1 MNKSNAHRKEVIE
14 KFCEACVWARTVR
27 NHFSALYEFNQ
38 RRLDLLDE
46 VAALFF
52 HDLNIVLIEYI
63 LLQLCKLTD
72 LEPTR
77 VGNERP
83 HNLTTNYILTLEWSP
98 ETLNGLK
105 IKNDE
110 LKVFRSKIVDAR
122 RKLIAHSDLRMHLES
137 IGLGSFSESDELAFW
152 DALQEFVDLAHS
164 EAIDGPFP
172 IDVTMQGGDVLSLIH
187 VLKDGVDYEA
197 TVAEEQGFLLNRVG
211 KRRYEDA

>member
-27 NHFSALYEFNQ
+27 SHFSALFEFNQ
-38 RRLDLLDE
+38 RRLELLEE
-46 VAALFF
+46 VAAFLF
-52 HDLNIVLIEYI
+52 HDLNIILIEYI

-72 LEPTR
+72 PESTK
-77 VGNERP
+77 VGKDRLD
-83 HNLTTNYILTLEWSP
+83 NLTTNYIMTLEWSP
-98 ETLNGLK
+98 ETLNALK
-105 IKNDE
+105 IKNNG
-110 LKVFRSKIVDAR
+110 LMAFRSKIVDAR

-152 DALQEFVDLAHS
+152 KMLQEFVDLAHS

-187 VLKDGVDYEA
+187 VLKDGVDYNA
-197 TVAEEQGFLLNRVG
+197 AVAEEQGFLLNRVG